1 MTADG
6 AHTWSDSNGIAYFDG
21 TGVSGGPGGA
31 KEEEEGFPFGDG
43 PGASSFRVFPEGAFL
58 PRGSAE
64 RGETPIP
71 GRARPPAGH
80 GQNYR
85 LFTPDLV
92 MVSDER
98 TKPRPSGDSSAPRGP
113 GEGGAN
119 GAGKTNGT
127 TTIEAEAPT
136 EKNAIP
142 TEDGDAGKG
151 GVGEGG
157 AGDETGAAADL
168 DLIYDPILNFYY
180 DPKDGKYYELVP

>member
-1 MTADG
+1 M
-6 AHTWSDSNGIAYFDG
+6 
-21 TGVSGGPGGA
+21 PR
-31 KEEEEGFPFGDG
+31 EG
-43 PGASSFRVFPEGAFL
+43 
-58 PRGSAE
+58 GSAE

-71 GRARPPAGH
+71 GRAPPPAGH

-92 MVSDER
+92 MVSDEP

-119 GAGKTNGT
+119 GVGKTNGT
-127 TTIEAEAPT
+127 TTTEAEAPT
-136 EKNAIP
+136 KVGALP
-142 TEDGDAGKG
+142 TEDGDAGEG
-151 GVGEGG
+151 GVGEGGAGDETGGAGDETGG

>member
-1 MTADG
+1 
-6 AHTWSDSNGIAYFDG
+6 
-21 TGVSGGPGGA
+21 
-31 KEEEEGFPFGDG
+31 
-43 PGASSFRVFPEGAFL
+43 
-58 PRGSAE
+58 
-64 RGETPIP
+64 
-71 GRARPPAGH
+71 
-80 GQNYR
+80 
-85 LFTPDLV
+85 

-113 GEGGAN
+113 GPGEGGAN

-127 TTIEAEAPT
+127 TMIEAETPT
-136 EKNAIP
+136 EKNALP

-157 AGDETGAAADL
+157 AGAETGGAGDETGGAADL